1 MRKWDV
7 KMLQLTAGVGLTNSA
22 VHRTKCTPCS
32 AALVALKPCTERSTM
47 VTHTSVSSLS
57 ISR

>member
-1 MRKWDV
+1 M
-7 KMLQLTAGVGLTNSA
+7 KMLQRTAGVGLTNSA
-22 VHRTKCTPCS
+22 VHKTKWTRCS